1 MIGSL
6 WIALPAS
13 AANTPDHQALIN
25 KFALNAY
32 CTEAQSK
39 SASLAAGSVSYKQV
53 ADLAS
58 DRALMDHP
66 HVYSDSSAWKA
77 KIVAL
82 LDQYGD
88 EPMNELCTE
97 NPGPES

>member
-1 MIGSL
+1 M
-6 WIALPAS
+6 PA
-13 AANTPDHQALIN
+13 AAWNDGNQASIN

-32 CTEAQSK
+32 CSEAKSK
-39 SASLAAGSVSYKQV
+39 SALLAAGNVSYERV

-58 DRALMDHP
+58 DRALVQHP
-66 HVYSDSSAWKA
+66 NVYRDPSEWKA

-88 EPMNELCTE
+88 DPISELCTE
-97 NPGPES
+97 NPGPQS